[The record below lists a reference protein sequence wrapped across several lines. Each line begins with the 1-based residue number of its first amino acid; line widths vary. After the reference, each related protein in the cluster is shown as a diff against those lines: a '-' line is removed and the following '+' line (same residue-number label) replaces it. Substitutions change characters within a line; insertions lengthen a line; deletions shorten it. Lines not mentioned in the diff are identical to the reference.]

1 MSAYFDLNNFL
12 VVPPGHTRTATALTS
27 MRFVQKWV
35 SILTYTAAFII
46 TNYGSEAPQLKNFLP
61 IAKDKSIGSASVE
74 SQRNSR

>member
-27 MRFVQKWV
+27 MRFVQGV